1 MQIQHL
7 PNVGDFYK
15 IARAMINRYHPPITM
30 GGADAD
36 RARALLERAERNN
49 VVQRLAEEDNLATRN
64 AQRLIRLD
72 QEHLQDFPQLTIEY
86 LRDLTTGIFQIK
98 LSPSYIQDTLQREE
112 TYEFQIEMLGDANR
126 LPEPGLLRARVY
138 SRFRNAAKH
147 QMWITYQP
155 VGVDHDENINENA
168 DPITGYYC
176 ICRSGARTL
185 GTCAR
190 VTSVLW
196 YLEYARHEEQV
207 SYPSQVLFNA
217 IFDAAHRGPQVDPA

>member
-1 MQIQHL
+1 M
-7 PNVGDFYK
+7 
-15 IARAMINRYHPPITM
+15 
-30 GGADAD
+30 
-36 RARALLERAERNN
+36 
-49 VVQRLAEEDNLATRN
+49 
-64 AQRLIRLD
+64 
-72 QEHLQDFPQLTIEY
+72 
-86 LRDLTTGIFQIK
+86 LR
-98 LSPSYIQDTLQREE
+98 
-112 TYEFQIEMLGDANR
+112 DANR

-185 GTCAR
+185 GTCAH

-196 YLEYARHEEQV
+196 YLGYARHEEQV
-207 SYPSQVLFNA
+207 SYPSQVLLNA
-217 IFDAAHRGPQVDPA
+217 IFDAAHRGLQVDPA